1 MASIQFPA
9 NPNVGDTYYDVETNI
24 TYTWEGEY
32 WFATGPGTGVGATGA
47 TGLQGSAG
55 PSGSKG
61 EPGTRGIKGD
71 TGSTGA
77 TGAKGDVGF
86 IGLTGATGPDGSPGG
101 ATGATGDVGPLGTT
115 GATGPDGPTG
125 PIGPEGPI
133 GTPGGATGATGLAGP
148 SGPIG
153 STGPQGTAGTPGGAT
168 GATGIDGPPG
178 ATGSGAT
185 GSDGATG
192 ATGVQGLQ
200 GSPGGATGA
209 TGIIGLTGP
218 QGSTGST
225 GATGEIGPIGATGTT
240 GATGVTGDV
249 GATGAAGPTGIP
261 GATGFTGPEGATGAT
276 AATGATGPDGP
287 PGSPGGA
294 TGATGD
300 PGLVGTTGSTG
311 ATGPDGPTG
320 PEGPAG
326 PTGLLGSTGATG
338 DDGST
343 GATGATGFG
352 ATGAD
357 GPTGPLGSTGATGPD
372 GSTGATGIAGGVNHV
387 WDTDVSILTANN
399 SYAYT
404 NDVDADI
411 KILKVSKFDSAFLDE
426 TAFLNSFVVGDLIR
440 LTSGSVTFQYTVR
453 ANSGLTVSAGVDVF
467 LLLVSDGSL
476 FSGSGTLSDP
486 TVTIERPTSATS
498 ATYNFGVS
506 TITWPSADG
515 DLTIDYPFLVNNGP
529 KYVAFNPKDL
539 LGRDDTDF
547 FFDPLLNSSTLTE
560 FQFQVKTTNFF
571 KSSVDGGYY
580 YSDIDAY
587 VFLSTIT
594 ELYSDPNNPITS
606 VGSPWDVQVVGIG
619 SAIPGVA
626 GSPGG
631 ATGATGPAGP
641 TGGATGAT
649 GDLGP
654 IGPGGPTG
662 PVGVNGAPGSPGGA
676 TGATGSIGLD
686 GASGATGATGAFITG
701 SNLVAGIVT
710 ATTFDGDAT
719 SADQIKTNSSISAA
733 VNYLTFVADDN
744 NGAAV
749 SESLKTN
756 TSVTFIPSSGDFI
769 ASKITASNN
778 FYLGAAEVTSTAAEL
793 NVLNGVTSFL
803 DEDNMASDSPTA
815 IPSQQSVKRYV
826 DANAFSGITT
836 VGTLVGFASSD
847 IYFGSDLL
855 PVGDES
861 IDLGSIDYKFRD
873 LYLAESTIYTTTGE
887 LSVGTASTVSI
898 PTAKI
903 VLGPALQ
910 TIVQQSSDFDDFKL
924 KIAAQDWGG

>member
-9 NPNVGDTYYDVETNI
+9 NPTVGDTYYDVETNI

-32 WFATGPGTGVGATGA
+32 WYATGPGTGVGATGS
-47 TGLQGSAG
+47 TGAQGSAG
-55 PSGSKG
+55 PTGEKG
-61 EPGTRGIKGD
+61 ETGTRGIKGD
-71 TGSTGA
+71 IGSTGA

-125 PIGPEGPI
+125 PTGPQGPI
-133 GTPGGATGATGLAGP
+133 GTPGGATGATGFAGP
-148 SGPIG
+148 SGPVG
-153 STGPQGTAGTPGGAT
+153 ATGPQGSAGTPGGAT
-168 GATGIDGPPG
+168 GATGVGGPPG

-185 GSDGATG
+185 GADGATG
-192 ATGVQGLQ
+192 STGVQGLQ

-209 TGIIGLTGP
+209 TGIIGPVGP

-225 GATGEIGPIGATGTT
+225 GATGEDGPVGATGTT

-261 GATGFTGPEGATGAT
+261 GATGFTGPEGATGLKGDEGSTGSTGPQGTPGGAT
-276 AATGATGPDGP
+276 GATGVDGLVGTTGATGATGPDGAE
-287 PGSPGGA
+287 GA
-294 TGATGD
+294 T
-300 PGLVGTTGSTG
+300 
-311 ATGPDGPTG
+311 
-320 PEGPAG
+320 GPAG
-326 PTGLLGSTGATG
+326 PTGLLGATGATG

-343 GATGATGFG
+343 GSTGATGFG

-357 GPTGPLGSTGATGPD
+357 GATGATGSTGPD
-372 GSTGATGIAGGVNHV
+372 GPLGSTGATGIAGGVNHV
-387 WDTDVSILTANN
+387 WDTDVSILTADN

-404 NDVDADI
+404 DGVDEDI
-411 KILKVSKFDSAFLDE
+411 KILKVSKFDSAFADE
-426 TAFLNSFVVGDLIR
+426 TAFLNSFVAGDSIR
-440 LTSGSVTFQYTVR
+440 LTSGSVTFEYTVR

-486 TVTIERPTSATS
+486 TITIARPTSATS

-506 TITWPSADG
+506 TIIWPSSDG

-547 FFDPLLNSSTLTE
+547 FFDPLLNSSSLTE

-594 ELYSDPNNPITS
+594 EIYADPNNPITS
-606 VGSPWDVQVVGIG
+606 VGTPWDVQVIGIG

-631 ATGATGPAGP
+631 ATGATGAAGP
-641 TGGATGAT
+641 PGGATGAT
-649 GDLGP
+649 GSLGP

-662 PVGVNGAPGSPGGA
+662 PIGVAGAPGSPGGA
-676 TGATGSIGLD
+676 TGATGIGTD
-686 GASGATGATGAFITG
+686 GPIGSTGATGAFITG

-719 SADQIKTNSSISAA
+719 SADQIKTIKSSSAA
-733 VNYLTFVADDN
+733 VNYLTFVADN
-744 NGAAV
+744 NSGTAV
-749 SESLKTN
+749 SESLKTSFN
-756 TSVTFIPSSGDFI
+756 LSYIPSSGDFI
-769 ASKITASNN
+769 ANKITASNN
-778 FYLGAAEVTSTAAEL
+778 FFLGGTEVTSSATEL
-793 NVLNGVTSFL
+793 NVLTGVTDFL

-847 IYFGSDLL
+847 IYFGSSLVPTL
-855 PVGDES
+855 DES

-873 LYLAESTIYTTTGE
+873 LYLTESTIYTNSGE